1 MYSSWSVSAVLAL
14 FLLLVFLIAL
24 ILTLSV
30 ITKKDC
36 EIENDR
42 PNTIRAQLLLFLAVA
57 MGVIVLIS
65 QRYELAHAVKHLME

>member
-1 MYSSWSVSAVLAL
+1 MYSSWTVSTVLAL
-14 FLLLVFLIAL
+14 FLLLVFLVAL

-30 ITKKDC
+30 VTKKDC

-42 PNTIRAQLLLFLAVA
+42 PNYIRSQLLLFLAVA
-57 MGVIVLIS
+57 MGVVVLVS

>member
-1 MYSSWSVSAVLAL
+1 MHASMTVSVVLAM

-30 ITKKDC
+30 VTKKDC

-57 MGVIVLIS
+57 MGVVVLVS
-65 QRYELAHAVKHLME
+65 QRYELTHAVKHLMQ